1 MIPEGKEL
9 KLIKIYMY
17 VCDLYE
23 SELKYYCQRFSN
35 NSTPD
40 FTDQELLSIYLF
52 VGSNQKYFQIK
63 DIHLFAKEYLL
74 SWFPKLPSYQTFNY
88 RLNLMPEAIR
98 KLAENLIDSFKPSNC
113 DFTTSLIDSMPIITC
128 AGRNKTGRVATEIT
142 SKGYCSTK
150 SMYYYGMKLHALAFR
165 REGAIPFPEQ
175 LILSMAKENDLAVF
189 KQQWGELIY
198 NRWIFADKAYFDHDY
213 FSKMEKNQNAIMV
226 TPVKAVKGEE
236 QVIRQMDKA
245 ADDLFSTAVSTI
257 RQPIES
263 LFNWLNEKTSIQ
275 RAMKVRS
282 TAGLLI
288 HTMGK
293 IAIAFISLIF

>member
-17 VCDLYE
+17 ICDLYE

-165 REGAIPFPEQ
+165 REGSIPFPEQ

-213 FSKMEKNQNAIMV
+213 FGKMEKNQNAIMV

-236 QVIRQMDKA
+236 QLIRQMDKA